1 VNLGLPAR
9 VGRRAL
15 LASVGLAIA
24 GCVTIHQPAGGDPST
39 RRAEALPVQPEDRR
53 AGVTL
58 GLPPPA
64 SSTQD
69 EEAIVRL
76 TALRDRRLAEGGEV
90 DTPIGVGD
98 VLEVAVPE
106 MRELAKRTAR
116 VTGDGN
122 VALPFVGTLRA
133 AGRTEEQIRLEIVQ
147 RLGALMYDPQVSVFV
162 REYRSRH
169 VAVLGSVGRPGT
181 YMPTSGND
189 TVLDMI
195 ATARGITNEGA
206 RQVVFI
212 PREITNE
219 ADAKVTIARVK
230 EHPADTAELRRML
243 RNVEP
248 IVLNLRDMTARTTEL
263 VLSVPV
269 RPGDVLIIPEAGKV
283 YLQGWVSKPGPYDIT
298 RDLTML
304 AVIAAAGGPSF
315 PADMGAARLIR
326 AGIDGDKQLYDVNLQ
341 AIASGMR
348 PDVYVQN
355 GDVIEIGAT
364 GPKLAIYGLY
374 YFFASVFRIGAAVT
388 VL

>member
-1 VNLGLPAR
+1 VQ
-9 VGRRAL
+9 
-15 LASVGLAIA
+15 S
-24 GCVTIHQPAGGDPST
+24 
-39 RRAEALPVQPEDRR
+39 AERR
-53 AGVTL
+53 AGVAL

-64 SSTQD
+64 SSNQD
-69 EEAIVRL
+69 EDAVARL
-76 TALRDRRLAEGGEV
+76 AGLRDRRLAEGDEF

-98 VLEVAVPE
+98 VLEISVPE
-106 MRELAKRTAR
+106 MRELAKRTVR
-116 VTGDGN
+116 VAGDGN
-122 VALPFVGTLRA
+122 VALPFVGTIRA
-133 AGRTEEQIRLEIVQ
+133 AGKTEEQIRGDIAE

-162 REYRSRH
+162 REYHSRQ

-181 YMPTSGND
+181 YLPTSGND
-189 TVLDMI
+189 TILDMI
-195 ATARGITNEGA
+195 ATARGITDEGA

-212 PREITNE
+212 PHEISEKPE
-219 ADAKVTIARVK
+219 AKAAIARVS
-230 EHPADTAELRRML
+230 EHPADVAELQGML

-283 YLQGWVSKPGPYDIT
+283 YLQGWVNKAGPYDIT

-304 AVIAAAGGPSF
+304 SVVAAAGGPSF
-315 PADMGAARLIR
+315 PADMEAARLIR
-326 AGIDGDKQLYDVNLQ
+326 AGVDGDKQLFDVDLQ
-341 AIASGMR
+341 AIASGAR

-388 VL
+388 VF

>member
-1 VNLGLPAR
+1 VRA
-9 VGRRAL
+9 GRCAL
-15 LASVGLAIA
+15 LAFAVGLAAA

-39 RRAEALPVQPEDRR
+39 RTAAALPVQPADRR
-53 AGVTL
+53 EGVAL

-64 SSTQD
+64 SFDQD
-69 EEAIVRL
+69 ENAVARL
-76 TALRDRRLAEGGEV
+76 TALRDRRLAEGEEV

-116 VTGDGN
+116 VAGDGN
-122 VALPFVGTLRA
+122 IALPFVGTIRA
-133 AGRTEEQIRLEIVQ
+133 AGRTEEQVRTEIVQ
-147 RLGALMYDPQVSVFV
+147 RLGTLMYDPQVSVFV
-162 REYRSRH
+162 REYHSRQ

-181 YMPTSGND
+181 YLPTSGND
-189 TVLDMI
+189 TILDMI

-212 PREITNE
+212 PREVSE
-219 ADAKVTIARVK
+219 APEAKVAIARVQ
-230 EHPADTAELRRML
+230 EHAADAAELQGLL

-283 YLQGWVSKPGPYDIT
+283 FLQGWVNKPGPYDIT

-304 AVIAAAGGPSF
+304 SVIAAAGGPSF

-326 AGIDGDKQLYDVNLQ
+326 ASVAGDKQLFDVNLQ
-341 AIASGMR
+341 AIASGTR

-364 GPKLAIYGLY
+364 GPKLAAYGLY

-388 VL
+388 VF